1 MTVLPLRPVKRIIQS
16 AGIDRIS
23 EDANVKMAKILEDF
37 GTEIASEAAKLAE
50 HAKRKTLMPPDIE
63 LAFQRWKD
71 LKWRGSK

>member
-23 EDANVKMAKILEDF
+23 WEANVKLAQMLEDF

-50 HAKRKTLMPPDIE
+50 HAKRKTLMEQDIE
-63 LAFQRWKD
+63 LAYQRWKD
-71 LKWRGSK
+71 PKWRGSK